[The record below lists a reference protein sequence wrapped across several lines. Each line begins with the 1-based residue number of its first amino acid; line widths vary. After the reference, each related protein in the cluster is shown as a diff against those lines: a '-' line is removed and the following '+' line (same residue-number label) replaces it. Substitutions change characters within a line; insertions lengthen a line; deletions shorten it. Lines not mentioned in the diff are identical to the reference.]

1 MKSINLSEFKAECF
15 ARVKLVS
22 DKGEPLCLML
32 RNKPLAIVYP
42 YDSGAENS
50 SKRVLGQQKGEIVGD
65 IINFNSSQDW
75 AMYSETP
82 LKKRKSQRSFE
93 K

>member
-15 ARVKLVS
+15 AKVKLVS
-22 DKGEPLCLML
+22 DNGEPLCLML

-42 YDSGAENS
+42 YNPELEDSG
-50 SKRVLGQQKGEIVGD
+50 KRILGQQKGDIKGD
-65 IINFNSSQDW
+65 IVNFDLSDDW
-75 AMYSETP
+75 DMFVEKQVG
-82 LKKRKSQRSFE
+82 KKKSRARS